1 MWEVYDDDEGGDYE
15 LIGSTETTLSE
26 IITAPNATFQSSLM
40 HDNRLRGTLKVRAD
54 WLNVSGDT
62 LDFECQA
69 FLVSKR
75 VLCCGT
81 DNPFILFER
90 ARVLNE
96 PEVPALTPRATM
108 PDNKETESAD

>member
-1 MWEVYDDDEGGDYE
+1 M
-15 LIGSTETTLSE
+15 S
-26 IITAPNATFQSSLM
+26 
-40 HDNRLRGTLKVRAD
+40 DNRLRGTLKVRAD

-96 PEVPALTPRATM
+96 PEVPALTPRVWI
-108 PDNKETESAD
+108 PDNKETEPVDPEAIIDIENPMTERGLMSESN